1 MSTSRVQ
8 SDLSLETFARGLPKA
23 ELHVHLEGCLSPDL
37 MFMLARRNGIAL
49 PWNDAQALAAQY
61 RFQDLQSFLDLY
73 FQGCK
78 VLVTAQDFY
87 DLTRQYLA
95 RAHADRVVRA
105 EMFIGPQSFVA
116 QGVPIEALM
125 EGVLAAMADATAQ
138 DGISAGLLVSVHRH
152 RSQELSLI
160 HI

>member
-73 FQGCK
+73 
-78 VLVTAQDFY
+78 
-87 DLTRQYLA
+87 
-95 RAHADRVVRA
+95 
-105 EMFIGPQSFVA
+105 
-116 QGVPIEALM
+116 
-125 EGVLAAMADATAQ
+125 
-138 DGISAGLLVSVHRH
+138 
-152 RSQELSLI
+152 LSLI